1 VSGARKTVGLAPAAA
16 LILALTACGPGPTGV
31 VTTTPP
37 PTHAPAPTSGSPTA
51 SPTLTP
57 TPSPTPAADPVLL
70 AAGDIAQCSQEGDEA
85 TAAIL
90 AQHPD
95 ATVQTLGDNAY
106 NSGTPRQFGCFDDSW
121 GVALDRMHPAL
132 GGHDYM
138 TEGAAGYFDYFK
150 EALAPFA
157 PTGTDPTQGWYAYDL
172 GAWRIIVLNSIC
184 QHIGGCDAD
193 SPQVAWLKA
202 EIQAH
207 PTRCSLAVIH
217 NPRFSSGRKGNK
229 AEVQPLWDALQAGGV
244 ELVLSGDNH
253 AYERLA
259 PMTPTGKKSPSGI
272 RQFVVGT
279 GGTSLRPFGE
289 VRANSRVRDSA
300 THGVLKLT
308 LHEADY
314 DWAFVP
320 IDGQTFRDSGHGTC
334 ADAAPQPAA

>member
-1 VSGARKTVGLAPAAA
+1 M
-16 LILALTACGPGPTGV
+16 
-31 VTTTPP
+31 
-37 PTHAPAPTSGSPTA
+37 
-51 SPTLTP
+51 
-57 TPSPTPAADPVLL
+57 LL

-279 GGTSLRPFGE
+279 GGARNYLFSEGE
-289 VRANSRVRDSA
+289 IHPNTEVGNDQ
-300 THGVLKLT
+300 THGVLRLT
-308 LHEADY
+308 LSADAYAWEFLPEASK
-314 DWAFVP
+314 
-320 IDGQTFRDSGHGTC
+320 TFTDSGTQTC
-334 ADAAPQPAA
+334 H